1 MQTASKHVKARMV
14 DDQLVAKLLNVRS
27 LYDQSLILEIGT
39 ALKQLLAQARVRRM
53 ILNLSEIEFTATEMI
68 ARLVSL
74 NRQARKAQIGLVL
87 CELGPSLADSLKV
100 LGLEKL
106 FEIRTTEAEAIETQ
120 VHDASKETL
129 EYPV

>member
-53 ILNLSEIEFTATEMI
+53 I
-68 ARLVSL
+68 
-74 NRQARKAQIGLVL
+74 
-87 CELGPSLADSLKV
+87 
-100 LGLEKL
+100 
-106 FEIRTTEAEAIETQ
+106 
-120 VHDASKETL
+120 
-129 EYPV
+129 